1 MEGMNQFGIYT
12 WKCHNEILYRYL
24 KQKILACT
32 QKWSTGRKN
41 RSCPGVG
48 TSGEGEDIRK
58 RYRRVNMMEM
68 LYTDA

>member
-1 MEGMNQFGIYT
+1 MKFCT
-12 WKCHNEILYRYL
+12 DILNKNAL
-24 KQKILACT
+24 FS